1 MGVDLVHSY
10 HLRVHSLPRPTFLER
25 IVQCELKRFAQCE
38 LGVSFLERNLQ
49 FLYSFQIVSAYGDVL
64 WHRTPRICYCTAQL
78 LFFSGGVGVA
88 PLG

>member
-1 MGVDLVHSY
+1 MGVDLVLSY
-10 HLRVHSLPRPTFLER
+10 HLCVHSLPRLTFLER

-38 LGVSFLERNLQ
+38 LGASFLERNPQ
-49 FLYSFQIVSAYGDVL
+49 FLYSQIVSAYGDVL

-78 LFFSGGVGVA
+78 SFFSGGVGVA